1 MLSQAGSSAATI
13 SIIAFNATG
22 KWQLLSGSIQPTFS
36 GWSPMD
42 FPWITW
48 HFLDVISS
56 LLPSRVVS
64 VWISSSLGRSWTPT
78 SWHMRTGWVCTCSRL
93 FSEDEWCM
101 LVPGHFTCTSEVL
114 LGLMLAWRSD
124 IVGFIASPIVLESQG
139 LNYPTNSDLDSAIN
153 AFKHEPRHRACSR

>member
-1 MLSQAGSSAATI
+1 MLSRARSSAGII
-13 SIIAFNATG
+13 SIIALDATC

-48 HFLDVISS
+48 HLLDVVSS

-64 VWISSSLGRSWTPT
+64 VWISSSLGRSRTPP

-93 FSEDEWCM
+93 FSEGEWCM
-101 LVPGHFTCTSEVL
+101 LVSGHFTCTSEVL
-114 LGLMLAWRSD
+114 LDLMFAWRSD
-124 IVGFIASPIVLESQG
+124 IVGFIASLIWKVR
-139 LNYPTNSDLDSAIN
+139 DLTTLQAMIWIQQLT
-153 AFKHEPRHRACSR
+153 P